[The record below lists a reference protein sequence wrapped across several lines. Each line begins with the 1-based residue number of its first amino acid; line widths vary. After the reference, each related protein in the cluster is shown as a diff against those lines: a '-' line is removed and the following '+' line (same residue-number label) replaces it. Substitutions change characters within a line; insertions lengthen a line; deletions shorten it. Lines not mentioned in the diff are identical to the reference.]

1 MLIGLI
7 MIAVLVLVF
16 GPSIWVKV
24 VMRAN
29 AAEIP
34 GMPGTGGELAQH
46 LVDRLG
52 LDGVTVES
60 SAIGDHYDPGSRA
73 VRLSPGNF
81 NGRSLTAIAVA
92 AHEVGHAVQHQNG
105 DRHLATRTQL
115 APVASTIAKVS
126 VYAISLAPVIG
137 VVTRHPVP
145 FSLLAV
151 LGVSG
156 LVARMVLHLFT
167 LPTEWDASFGK
178 ALPILIEG
186 QYIAPAE
193 QRTVRKILRAAA
205 LTYFAAALADIL
217 NLTRWIAILLRR

>member
-7 MIAVLVLVF
+7 MIAVLILVF
-16 GPSIWVKV
+16 GPSIRVKV

-29 AAEIP
+29 ATEIP

-186 QYIAPAE
+186 QYIAPPAGH
-193 QRTVRKILRAAA
+193 
-205 LTYFAAALADIL
+205 
-217 NLTRWIAILLRR
+217 

>member
-1 MLIGLI
+1 M
-7 MIAVLVLVF
+7 V
-16 GPSIWVKV
+16 VK
-24 VMRAN
+24 
-29 AAEIP
+29 
-34 GMPGTGGELAQH
+34 
-46 LVDRLG
+46 
-52 LDGVTVES
+52 
-60 SAIGDHYDPGSRA
+60 
-73 VRLSPGNF
+73 
-81 NGRSLTAIAVA
+81 
-92 AHEVGHAVQHQNG
+92 
-105 DRHLATRTQL
+105 
-115 APVASTIAKVS
+115 
-126 VYAISLAPVIG
+126 PVIG

-217 NLTRWIAILLRR
+217 NLTRWIAILMRR